1 MKVLIELKVQSTDA
15 SISVTLS
22 IVLRNAFKYRE
33 ETVLK
38 FRAILSLQGNGW
50 GVGQLKPNFQEGI

>member
-38 FRAILSLQGNGW
+38 FRAILRKKGKKLDIF
-50 GVGQLKPNFQEGI
+50 LKI